1 MGSSVSRVNDL
12 SGLLNCPFEPL
23 QRNSRVSSASP
34 NGTQLPPGSL
44 RGGKTVASG
53 APAGRQRVPLL
64 VTSLLMRSIKNAG
77 LFYILFQMGRIV
89 KVKKGL
95 AAFSRAGWASRQL
108 PGLRGQKRV
117 GFLSPASAL
126 GRGKWGWGRSS
137 SCPREQT
144 GEGGCRLPNLPSL
157 TIPTARHF

>member
-1 MGSSVSRVNDL
+1 
-12 SGLLNCPFEPL
+12 
-23 QRNSRVSSASP
+23 
-34 NGTQLPPGSL
+34 
-44 RGGKTVASG
+44 
-53 APAGRQRVPLL
+53 
-64 VTSLLMRSIKNAG
+64 
-77 LFYILFQMGRIV
+77 MGRIV

-144 GEGGCRLPNLPSL
+144 GGGGVPLAQPTFFDHPNSQALLKSAVL
-157 TIPTARHF
+157 TTIPAPLVHWAVFIC